1 MAYTTINKG
10 SLYMNTLLYTGTGSG
25 GSNRQLTGVGF
36 QPDFTWVKSNSAQE
50 HVLANSVRGATSNL
64 DSAGTT
70 AEQTTNTRLGAFISD
85 GFQLGS
91 GAVQNRVNENAV
103 SMTSWN
109 WLADNTSG
117 SSNTDGSI
125 TSTVSANTT
134 SGFSIVSWTGSGADA
149 TIGHGLNSAPTIY
162 IVKNLADATDWRVG
176 QVITSSNNMTA
187 GNGYYLELNDT
198 KGSTNPGS
206 AVTWGSTPT
215 APTSSVFTVGSN
227 NAHNGSSDAMIAYCF
242 HSVKGYSKMGSYIG
256 NGQDDPNGV
265 FTYLGFTPA
274 FILIKATDINS
285 WVMVDNKRPA
295 DSNPVDD
302 SLAADSSAVETTGN
316 ADTTFDFLSNGFRTN
331 GNSGNNNSSGQEY
344 IYMAFAEHPL
354 VGTNNVPATAR

>member
-70 AEQTTNTRLGAFISD
+70 VEQTTSTRLGAFISD

-134 SGFSIVSWTGSGADA
+134 SGFSIVSWTGSGANA
-149 TIGHGLNSAPTIY
+149 TIGHGLGSVPEMI
-162 IVKNLADATDWRVG
+162 ILKNLDSAENWIVG
-176 QVITSSNNMTA
+176 GSNITSNWTGYLALNLTDSTSTASNIWQN
-187 GNGYYLELNDT
+187 
-198 KGSTNPGS
+198 
-206 AVTWGSTPT
+206 T
-215 APTSSVFTVGSN
+215 APTSSVFSIGDSGKV
-227 NAHNGSSDAMIAYCF
+227 NGSSNAMLAYCF
-242 HSVKGYSKMGSYIG
+242 ADVKGFSKMGSYTG
-256 NGQDDPNGV
+256 NGSADGPFV
-265 FTYLGFTPA
+265 YLGFKPA
-274 FILIKATDINS
+274 FYMYKRTDSAANWTIF
-285 WVMVDNKRPA
+285 DNKRNTFNEMGLQLHP
-295 DSNPVDD
+295 N
-302 SLAADSSAVETTGN
+302 LYNGSSFSSRG
-316 ADTTFDFLSNGFRTN
+316 DFLSNGFKVRSSAGSTNAAGRT
-331 GNSGNNNSSGQEY
+331 Y
-344 IYMAFAEHPL
+344 IYMAFAQNPL